1 MKRKEVNSLR
11 MPVYRDAGF
20 ELSDAVTTQSAFKN
34 ESEHSREPDLYIYSR
49 YRNPTVVSAEEE
61 IMKMEGCEWALL
73 TQSGMSAIDIALSVF
88 QHGDESTPWLFFTEI
103 YGGTISFIECV
114 LKKRRGQ
121 DIHYFTPV
129 NGAYDLTE
137 FEKVIVQ
144 LKPGVVYIES
154 VSNPLLIV
162 TDVPEVIRIA
172 KKYGIKVIVDNTFA
186 TPLLFKPLN
195 VNADIVIHSATKYL
209 SGHGNLSAGV
219 LCGNDIKLMQD
230 AIEYRKFVG
239 HMISPDD
246 AYRLQT
252 QLMTFELRFSQQCEN
267 AVSLAEY
274 LHKIPVLG
282 KVWFPGLLTHET
294 YNIAEKLFRGKG
306 YGAMITLDFDGED
319 LKEKRSRRD
328 DFISMVSEKVKLIP
342 TLGDPNTILMPVEAV
357 WGVKYPEP
365 GMLRLSVGFEK
376 YKELESVISRAFD
389 GIIRNK
395 FLI

>member
-1 MKRKEVNSLR
+1 MKRKEVNSSR
-11 MPVYRDAGF
+11 IPVYRDAGF
-20 ELSDAVTTQSAFKN
+20 ELTDAETTQSAFRE

-61 IMKMEGCEWALL
+61 IMKTEGCEWALL
-73 TQSGMSAIDIALSVF
+73 TQSGMSAIDTALSIF
-88 QHGDESTPWLFFTEI
+88 QFGEKRTPFLFFTEI
-103 YGGTISFIECV
+103 YGGTISFIDNV
-114 LKKRRGQ
+114 LKKRRGL
-121 DIHYFTPV
+121 DIQYFTPS
-129 NGAYDLTE
+129 NGAYDLAE

-144 LKPGVVYIES
+144 LKPEVVYIES

-172 KKYGIKVIVDNTFA
+172 KKYGVKVIVDNTFA
-186 TPLLFKPLN
+186 TPLLFKPLSE
-195 VNADIVIHSATKYL
+195 NADIVIHSATKYL

-219 LCGNDIKLMQD
+219 ICGNDAKLMRD
-230 AIEYRKFVG
+230 AIEYRKYVG

-267 AVSLAEY
+267 AYSLAEFLY
-274 LHKIPVLG
+274 KIPTIG

-294 YNIAEKLFRGKG
+294 HAIAAKLFKGKG
-306 YGAMITLDFDGED
+306 YGAMITFDFYGKDIR
-319 LKEKRSRRD
+319 EKRNRRD
-328 DFISMVSEKVKLIP
+328 AFIRLVSEKIKLIP

-357 WGVKYPEP
+357 WGAKYPEP

-376 YKELESVISRAFD
+376 YKELESTISRAVD
-389 GIIRNK
+389 G
-395 FLI
+395 L